1 MLLSVAQIRET
12 EEFTIKTEPIAPID
26 LMERA
31 ASLFAEKLI
40 EEIDL
45 DSFCEIVVV
54 CGPGKNGGDGLVI
67 ARYLAQTHKVLVVD
81 SCFDSKPCEEFII
94 NYALIEGNRNITIVK
109 ADRFIQE
116 SYPSTPL
123 FFPLIIDALFGIG
136 ITRKLGGLFE
146 KLVHYINQ
154 INGYVVAVDVPSGLL
169 CDEHTPD
176 DYVSVFAHQVYTFQF
191 PKLAFLLPENS
202 TRLLSFSVI
211 DIGLLIPP
219 FISFNKKLINE
230 EVASLLLHSRA
241 LFSHKGTFGHGLLI
255 AGSSKM
261 PGAALIGAVAAVRG
275 GLGKL
280 TVHAPSKVLDALTP
294 YLPEAIHSIDENVE
308 CFSGIADPIDQFQS
322 IAIGPG
328 LGTEKSTME
337 AFERLLIQIKDVPT
351 PIPLVIDADALNM
364 ASKAPHLQKLI
375 PPYTILTPHFKEFE
389 RLLGPVENDFHRLE
403 KLKEFA
409 QEYQLIVVLKGY
421 YSVVALPSGE
431 LFFNQSGN
439 SGLAT
444 AGSGDLLTGLILSL
458 LAQKYHP
465 HDAALLG
472 VYIHGRAAD
481 LAVQDRHSEESL
493 IASDIASYFGVA
505 FKSLRK

>member
-1 MLLSVAQIRET
+1 
-12 EEFTIKTEPIAPID
+12 FTIKTEPIAPID

-40 EEIDL
+40 NETDL

-94 NYALIEGNRNITIVK
+94 NYALIEGNSNVTIVK
-109 ADRFIQE
+109 ADQFIQE

-136 ITRKLGGLFE
+136 ISRKLEGSFE

-202 TRLLSFSVI
+202 IRLLSFSVI

-308 CFSGIADPIDQFQS
+308 CFSGIADPIEQFQS

-328 LGTEKSTME
+328 LGTEKLTME
-337 AFERLLIQIKDVPT
+337 AFERLLIQIKDAQT
-351 PIPLVIDADALNM
+351 SIPLVIDADALNM
-364 ASKAPHLQKLI
+364 VSKAPHLQKLI

-439 SGLAT
+439 SGMAT

-481 LAVQDRHSEESL
+481 FAVQDRHSEESL

>member
-31 ASLFAEKLI
+31 ASLFAKKLV

-67 ARYLAQTHKVLVVD
+67 ARYLAENHKVLVVD

-94 NYALIEGNRNITIVK
+94 NYALIEGNSNVTIVK
-109 ADRFIQE
+109 ADQFIQE
-116 SYPSTPL
+116 GNPFTPP

-136 ITRKLGGLFE
+136 LTRKLTGSFE

-169 CDEHTPD
+169 CDAHTPD

-191 PKLAFLLPENS
+191 PKQAFLLQENS
-202 TRLLSFSVI
+202 SRLLSFSVI

-219 FISFNKKLINE
+219 NIFFNKKLINE
-230 EVASLLLHSRA
+230 EVASLLIHPRA

-255 AGSSKM
+255 AGSSRM
-261 PGAALIGAVAAVRG
+261 PGAALIGAVAAMRG
-275 GLGKL
+275 GMGKL
-280 TVHAPSKVLDALTP
+280 TVHAPAKVLDALTP
-294 YLPEAIHSIDENVE
+294 FLPEAIHSIDENADW
-308 CFSGIADPIDQFQS
+308 FSGIIDTVAQYQS

-328 LGTEKSTME
+328 LGTEKVTLE
-337 AFERLLIQIKDVPT
+337 AFERLLHQIKDAQT
-351 PIPLVIDADALNM
+351 PVSLVVDADTLNM
-364 ASKAPHLQKLI
+364 LSKADHLLKWL

-389 RLLGPVENDFHRLE
+389 RLVGPVENDFHRLE

-421 YSVVALPSGE
+421 YSVIALPSGE

-439 SGLAT
+439 SGMAT

-481 LAVQDRHSEESL
+481 LAIQDRHSEESL
-493 IASDIASYFGVA
+493 IASDIVSYFGAA

>member
-40 EEIDL
+40 NETDL

-94 NYALIEGNRNITIVK
+94 NYALIEGNSNVTIVK
-109 ADRFIQE
+109 ADQFIQE

-136 ITRKLGGLFE
+136 ISRKLEGSFE

-202 TRLLSFSVI
+202 TRLLSFSII

-261 PGAALIGAVAAVRG
+261 PGAALIGAVAAMRG

-294 YLPEAIHSIDENVE
+294 YLPEAIHSIDKNAE
-308 CFSGIADPIDQFQS
+308 CFSGIANPIEQFQS

-328 LGTEKSTME
+328 LGTEKLTME
-337 AFERLLIQIKDVPT
+337 AFERLLIQIKDAQT
-351 PIPLVIDADALNM
+351 SIPLVIDADALNM
-364 ASKAPHLQKLI
+364 VSKAPHLQKLI

-481 LAVQDRHSEESL
+481 YAVQDRHSEESL